1 MEKLKRLI
9 IVAAPS
15 CCGKSTFI
23 NQLTSGEIH
32 HIEECLGIKEL
43 DHWDFKDIY
52 LHEDEILNIKNP
64 QQANLILHYTIPYPA
79 LKYIFR
85 IGYDKRQRLK
95 ILQASHNITFL
106 TLYANPDTLLHR
118 IGLRRK
124 RINERRLQGKVPIHK
139 YMRSMRTLSRLER
152 IYANPIQLIS
162 MYHRWLEQCKNFNLR
177 THFLVNVE
185 HLPQLKTVS
194 MWSDITDEWSNN
206 DRRPDSRNVV

>member
-1 MEKLKRLI
+1 MEKLKQLI

-23 NQLTSGEIH
+23 NQLTNGKIH
-32 HIEECLGIKEL
+32 HIEESLEIK
-43 DHWDFKDIY
+43 DIGQWDFKDIY

-64 QQANLILHYTIPYPA
+64 QQANMILHYTIPYPA
-79 LKYIFR
+79 LKYVFR
-85 IGYDKRQRLK
+85 IGYDKRQRLN
-95 ILQASHNITFL
+95 ILQASHNITIL
-106 TLYANPDTLLHR
+106 TLYARPSTLLHR

-124 RINERRLQGKVPIHK
+124 RIDERRLQGNVPIHK
-139 YMRSMRTLSRLER
+139 YMRSMRTLRRLEI
-152 IYANPIQLIS
+152 IYANPIQFIS

-194 MWSDITDEWSNN
+194 MWPNIADEWSKYVQ
-206 DRRPDSRNVV
+206 RPDSKNVV